1 MANGVLITLEGTE
14 GAGKT
19 TQLALLGDWLGGLGL
34 PVLATKEPG
43 AGRIGAQIRQVL
55 LAPENAGLN
64 PTAEALLMAADRAQH
79 VAECLR
85 PGVEAGQIVLCDR
98 YIDSHIAYQGYGRG
112 LDVAWLTELNRR
124 ATGDFWP
131 DLTLFLELKPETG
144 LARAKARG
152 AADRMELEQLAF
164 HQRIYDGF
172 VQIATAEPGR
182 VQRINADAD
191 VDTVQ
196 AQIRQA
202 VWALLLQRGL
212 VQNAL
217 R

>member
-19 TQLALLGDWLGGLGL
+19 TQLALLCDWLRGLGL
-34 PVLATKEPG
+34 PVVATKEPG
-43 AGRIGAQIRQVL
+43 AGCIGAQIRHIL

-64 PTAEALLMAADRAQH
+64 PVAEALLMAADRAQH

-85 PGVEAGQIVLCDR
+85 PGVVAGQIVLCDR
-98 YIDSHIAYQGYGRG
+98 YIDSHIAYQGFGRG
-112 LDVAWLTELNRR
+112 IDVVWLTELNKR
-124 ATGDFWP
+124 AVGDLWP
-131 DLTLFLELKPETG
+131 DLTLFLELEPRAG

-172 VQIATAEPGR
+172 VQIAQAEPGR
-182 VQRINADAD
+182 VQRINADAA
-191 VDTVQ
+191 VDAVQ
-196 AQIRQA
+196 AQIRQK

-212 VQNAL
+212 VQDAL